1 VSGKRARSARPTS
14 RRKSET
20 AKKRRS
26 AVPAPAVAEVDGAE
40 VMARHRL
47 FVQAYLQT
55 KPLNAAKA
63 YRETYDCSRASAET
77 NGPRLLR
84 NARVKAYYESLLRM
98 REMQN
103 LLNIDRI
110 EQELACAAYFDPADL
125 LDPVTGATL
134 PMHEVPEHARR
145 ALAGFEEEALFEEVA
160 TGETGPRGGVIKAR
174 VQVGVVRKF
183 KWADKTA
190 AQRLA
195 FQRRGALVEKHED
208 VTPRQADPTDE
219 ELEQLAHFVHTVRG
233 KRDAR

>member
-1 VSGKRARSARPTS
+1 VSGKRARGARPTS
-14 RRKSET
+14 RRKTET

-26 AVPAPAVAEVDGAE
+26 AVPAPAVEVDGPE

-84 NARVKAYYESLLRM
+84 NARVKAYLESQLRM
-98 REMQN
+98 REMQSAI
-103 LLNIDRI
+103 NIDRL

-134 PMHEVPEHARR
+134 PLHEWPEHARR
-145 ALAGFEEEALFEEVA
+145 ALQGFEEEALFEEVA

-195 FQRRGALVEKHED
+195 FQRRGALVERHED
-208 VTPRQADPTDE
+208 VTAEAEEISDE
-219 ELEQLAHFVHTVRG
+219 EWAILAKLRHEVKG
-233 KRDAR
+233 KHDVG